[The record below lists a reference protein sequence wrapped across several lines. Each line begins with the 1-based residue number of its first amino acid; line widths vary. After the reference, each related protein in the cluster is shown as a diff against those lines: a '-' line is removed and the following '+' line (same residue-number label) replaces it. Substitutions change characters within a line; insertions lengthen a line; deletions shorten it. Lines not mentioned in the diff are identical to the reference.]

1 MASAAD
7 CGRVLKVSAWTESAL
22 NTSLGRVPSSL
33 GRVPSSS
40 SGDQKTA
47 MGTPQ

>member
-22 NTSLGRVPSSL
+22 NTSLGRVPSSS
-33 GRVPSSS
+33 G
-40 SGDQKTA
+40 GDQKTA
-47 MGTPQ
+47 MGTPK